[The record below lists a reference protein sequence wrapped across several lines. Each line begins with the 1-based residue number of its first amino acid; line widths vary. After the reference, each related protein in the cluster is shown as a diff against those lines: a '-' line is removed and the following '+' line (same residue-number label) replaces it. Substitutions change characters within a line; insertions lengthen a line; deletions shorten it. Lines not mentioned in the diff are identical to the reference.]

1 MSAPGNENPQCRRWP
16 RDRWR
21 ATASPAILAE
31 SRAQPPGRG
40 RGIRGTPTLD
50 EQEDDM
56 KRYVIERT
64 IPGAGKLTG
73 AQLHDISAKSCD
85 VLRSMGKDIQWEHSY
100 VTGDKVY
107 CVYLAESPELLQKHA
122 SLGGFPIDRV
132 SEVASIID
140 PTSEN

>member
-1 MSAPGNENPQCRRWP
+1 LPARILAAAVRRGGRP
-16 RDRWR
+16 RR
-21 ATASPAILAE
+21 ILAE
-31 SRAQPPGRG
+31 SRAPDRGRG
-40 RGIRGTPTLD
+40 RGRIVRPRSQPDDDT
-50 EQEDDM
+50 DM
-56 KRYVIERT
+56 KRFVIERT

-107 CVYLAESPELLQKHA
+107 CVYLAESPELLHKHA

-140 PTSEN
+140 PTSES

>member
-1 MSAPGNENPQCRRWP
+1 
-16 RDRWR
+16 
-21 ATASPAILAE
+21 
-31 SRAQPPGRG
+31 
-40 RGIRGTPTLD
+40 
-50 EQEDDM
+50 M

-107 CVYLAESPELLQKHA
+107 CVYLAENPELLQKHA

>member
-1 MSAPGNENPQCRRWP
+1 
-16 RDRWR
+16 
-21 ATASPAILAE
+21 
-31 SRAQPPGRG
+31 
-40 RGIRGTPTLD
+40 
-50 EQEDDM
+50 M

-85 VLRSMGKDIQWEHSY
+85 ILRSMGKDIQWEHSY

-107 CVYLAESPELLQKHA
+107 CVYLAESPELLQRHA
-122 SLGGFPIDRV
+122 TAGGFPIDRV
-132 SEVASIID
+132 SEVTSIID

>member
-1 MSAPGNENPQCRRWP
+1 M
-16 RDRWR
+16 
-21 ATASPAILAE
+21 
-31 SRAQPPGRG
+31 
-40 RGIRGTPTLD
+40 D

>member
-1 MSAPGNENPQCRRWP
+1 MRPGSGYRAP
-16 RDRWR
+16 
-21 ATASPAILAE
+21 
-31 SRAQPPGRG
+31 PPFFDKE
-40 RGIRGTPTLD
+40 D
-50 EQEDDM
+50 EM
-56 KRYVIERT
+56 KRFVIERT

-85 VLRSMGKDIQWEHSY
+85 VLRTMGKDIQWEHSY

-107 CVYLAESPELLQKHA
+107 CVYLAENPELLQKHA